1 MKELIM
7 FKTSKGD
14 YQKFIINFGIV
25 PTLVLLQKF
34 EHLEFY
40 EECGKILYA
49 IKSINKKALIYKET
63 KLTDELMDEAVEDY
77 RKLGLEDMDREK
89 LMDRAERYAAL
100 FISANSYLKFDSS
113 KCDNSDFSDI

>member
-40 EECGKILYA
+40 EECGKILSA

-100 FISANSYLKFDSS
+100 FISANSYLKFNSNKD
-113 KCDNSDFSDI
+113 DNSDFSDI